1 MPLQVKA
8 LMFDVYGTLFSWE
21 GLEEAVGQM
30 FRQKG
35 VRVDPRAFNLF
46 WRNRQLQYS
55 MFNTLIDKGFEP
67 FFSLTRKALRSAAA
81 FHSVALTDEEE
92 AQLTTVWLD
101 KIEPYPDVLEGLKE
115 LKKLGYTMALL
126 TNGNQEMVRIGV
138 VDRLARMGFSF
149 DACFTADMWGVY
161 KPHPAL
167 YLNSVSK
174 LGLQPREALHVCRM
188 QFDVFG
194 AKAAGLQVA
203 WINRAKEP
211 LEAFGL
217 SPDFTASDLQELVKL
232 LTVLAP

>member
-1 MPLQVKA
+1 MAPQVKA

-21 GLEEAVGQM
+21 GIAEAVAQI

-46 WRNRQLQYS
+46 WRSRQLQYS
-55 MFNTLIDKGFEP
+55 MMNTMIGKGFEP
-67 FFSLTRKALRSAAA
+67 FIWLTRKALRSAAE
-81 FHSVALTDEEE
+81 FHSVALTDEEQE
-92 AQLTTVWLD
+92 QLTAVWLS
-101 KIEPYPDVLEGLKE
+101 KLEPYPDVLEGLKE

-138 VDRLARMGFSF
+138 LDRLAHMGFSF
-149 DACFTADMWGVY
+149 DTFFTADMWGVY
-161 KPHPAL
+161 KPHPDI
-167 YLNSVSK
+167 YLKSVSK
-174 LGLQPREALHVCRM
+174 LGLQLREALHVCRM

-211 LEAFGL
+211 LEAYGL
-217 SPDFTASDLQELVKL
+217 TPDFTASDLPELAKL
-232 LTVLAP
+232 LTVLRP